1 VIAAPR
7 KKKKKRLNS
16 HTLFMERIDLISFQA
31 VLPVDSDSIPVP
43 VVAGIFLFGENYIRS
58 WNDTPTM
65 TILITPMPNGNV

>member
-1 VIAAPR
+1 
-7 KKKKKRLNS
+7 
-16 HTLFMERIDLISFQA
+16 MERIDLISFQA

-43 VVAGIFLFGENYIRS
+43 VVAGIFLFGGNFIRS